1 MVVGLKPSWHCGPF
15 SAQDKMYKVFS
26 EKVMDILGAIDPRLL
41 EVLDY
46 ITSPGIIIPTF
57 LLMVLIIYYL
67 VSMTG
72 LLRESNED
80 LKNQVCISK
89 YRKVASSNIQV
100 FSDCLSR

>member
-1 MVVGLKPSWHCGPF
+1 
-15 SAQDKMYKVFS
+15 MYKVFS
-26 EKVMDILGAIDPRLL
+26 EKVMDILEIIDPRLL

-89 YRKVASSNIQV
+89 SYWLFSILYKKVDVVSMYFAIDFDSSYYKIEQII
-100 FSDCLSR
+100 

>member
-1 MVVGLKPSWHCGPF
+1 
-15 SAQDKMYKVFS
+15 MYKVFS

-80 LKNQVCISK
+80 LKNQVYVFGVSPTLVSR
-89 YRKVASSNIQV
+89 YREGYSFWST
-100 FSDCLSR
+100 

>member
-1 MVVGLKPSWHCGPF
+1 
-15 SAQDKMYKVFS
+15 MYKVFS
-26 EKVMDILGAIDPRLL
+26 EKVMDILKAIDPRLL

-80 LKNQVCISK
+80 LKNQVCMYFQIIVK
-89 YRKVASSNIQV
+89 
-100 FSDCLSR
+100 SRVITRLV

>member
-1 MVVGLKPSWHCGPF
+1 
-15 SAQDKMYKVFS
+15 MYKVFS

-80 LKNQVCISK
+80 LKNQVYPNDIKLC
-89 YRKVASSNIQV
+89 V
-100 FSDCLSR
+100 FYDVWMFSMYTNTWRSL

>member
-1 MVVGLKPSWHCGPF
+1 
-15 SAQDKMYKVFS
+15 MYKVFS
-26 EKVMDILGAIDPRLL
+26 EKVMDVLEIIDPRLL

-80 LKNQVCISK
+80 LKNQVCMYFQIS
-89 YRKVASSNIQV
+89 
-100 FSDCLSR
+100 